1 MYHQRDKLISVRVS
15 SKLLDKFKKLQEE
28 KHTVSNYA
36 GRNHYQ
42 YYGQTLKERSVY
54 SWMDKYSVADV
65 LEEALEIVL
74 EKKRHKIVF
83 CNTNPLEEHRITF
96 HL

>member
-28 KHTVSNYA
+28 KHTVRNYA
-36 GRNHYQ
+36 GRNHYH
-42 YYGQTLKERSVY
+42 YRGQTLKEQNVY
-54 SWMDKYSVADV
+54 SWIDKYSVADI

-74 EKKRHKIVF
+74 EKNDIK
-83 CNTNPLEEHRITF
+83 
-96 HL
+96 

>member
-1 MYHQRDKLISVRVS
+1 MYYQRNKLISVRVS

-36 GRNHYQ
+36 GRNHYH
-42 YYGQTLKERSVY
+42 YHGQTLKGRDVHL
-54 SWMDKYSVADV
+54 WIDKYSVADV

-74 EKKRHKIVF
+74 EKNGIK
-83 CNTNPLEEHRITF
+83 
-96 HL
+96 